1 MEEDEPMGEDEPM
14 DEEHI
19 QEKESDGL
27 EEFWNE
33 YSVALESSKLDTLEE
48 AANEKEVNNVCNHE
62 IQIHED
68 LGHVCRV
75 CGMIVREGLTQSL
88 IIDGE
93 RIVEELNALDIVIH
107 PRHEKQIRSH
117 QLAGFHFLVK
127 NLVSDKP
134 GGCILAH
141 APEILEVD
149 AADRA
154 FSLIDVTV
162 DSLVRSINVADG
174 VKASLFTNILALV
187 ESAVEKVIAF
197 SQYITSHE
205 FFEKSIG

>member
-1 MEEDEPMGEDEPM
+1 MGEDEPM

-93 RIVEELNALDIVIH
+93 R
-107 PRHEKQIRSH
+107 H
-117 QLAGFHFLVK
+117 QGQDHISLKCVQR
-127 NLVSDKP
+127 
-134 GGCILAH
+134 ILMR
-141 APEILEVD
+141 L
-149 AADRA
+149 
-154 FSLIDVTV
+154 
-162 DSLVRSINVADG
+162 SLVMLE
-174 VKASLFTNILALV
+174 SLKN
-187 ESAVEKVIAF
+187 
-197 SQYITSHE
+197 
-205 FFEKSIG
+205 

>member
-1 MEEDEPMGEDEPM
+1 MGEDEPM

-93 RIVEELNALDIVIH
+93 R
-107 PRHEKQIRSH
+107 S
-117 QLAGFHFLVK
+117 LVW
-127 NLVSDKP
+127 LYQGMRGGHLP
-134 GGCILAH
+134 GGHIKSRHSRCSLEPLCYLSSNQAGVLAW
-141 APEILEVD
+141 
-149 AADRA
+149 AAKE
-154 FSLIDVTV
+154 S
-162 DSLVRSINVADG
+162 VRS
-174 VKASLFTNILALV
+174 
-187 ESAVEKVIAF
+187 
-197 SQYITSHE
+197 
-205 FFEKSIG
+205 